1 MTASMTNSELR
12 PITEIPAV
20 NYAIENIEERV
31 HVQYGIRTD
40 ENFRYYLELVL
51 LNLLEV
57 KE

>member
-1 MTASMTNSELR
+1 MTNSELR

>member
-1 MTASMTNSELR
+1 MTNPELR

-20 NYAIENIEERV
+20 NYAIEHIEERI